1 MYEIIYKEKKY
12 FRDLEDGHLYKLGD
26 KFPHDNRE
34 ITEKRIKFLISKKVI
49 KKVVTEKPKETKK
62 TTKKKK

>member
-12 FRDLEDGHLYKLGD
+12 FKDLEDGHLYVLGD
-26 KFPHDNRE
+26 KFPFDNRE
-34 ITEKRIKFLISKKVI
+34 IKGDRLKLLISKKVI

>member
-26 KFPHDNRE
+26 KFPHDDRE

>member
-12 FRDLEDGHLYKLGD
+12 FKDLEDGHLYVLGD
-26 KFPHDNRE
+26 KFPFDNRE
-34 ITEKRIKFLISKKVI
+34 IKGDRLKLLLSKKVI
-49 KKVVTEKPKETKK
+49 KKIVNEKVEKPK

>member
-12 FRDLEDGHLYKLGD
+12 FKDLEDNHLYKLGD

-34 ITEKRIKFLISKKVI
+34 IKADRLKLLISKKVI